1 MFNGATLLIV
11 IAILGAA
18 TWAFW
23 PHIRAFL
30 GRITTDLFQDIPA
43 SHPDAVTGLDRLQAD
58 GVIAYAYRGFADPAA
73 AEYAARHHGG
83 AA

>member
-1 MFNGATLLIV
+1 MFTGLTLLGFIV
-11 IAILGAA
+11 FALCVWRAMA
-18 TWAFW
+18 TA
-23 PHIRAFL
+23 PMI
-30 GRITTDLFQDIPA
+30 DA

-58 GVIAYAYRGFADPAA
+58 GVIAYAYRGYADPAA